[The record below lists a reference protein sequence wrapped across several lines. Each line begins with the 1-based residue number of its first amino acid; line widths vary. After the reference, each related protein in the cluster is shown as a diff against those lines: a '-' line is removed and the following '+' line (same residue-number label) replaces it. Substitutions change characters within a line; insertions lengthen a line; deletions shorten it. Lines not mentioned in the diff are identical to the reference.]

1 MRCAIRKSI
10 AELKR
15 KHFPSSKTDV
25 REINSVRY
33 FEQIRGSQ
41 KIEVVEPDRCTIS
54 WKNVWVYFVYI
65 TRSVGSRYA

>member
-54 WKNVWVYFVYI
+54 WKNVFGYI
-65 TRSVGSRYA
+65 LCIILCKVSK